1 MPVSVKVELPE
12 DAGNEYQDT
21 SCTLYFKVEAIQG
34 NAATE
39 DVSADIL
46 AIYSAQDLKNFA
58 KQINEGSLSKT
69 YTEIKLM
76 NDIDLADEA
85 FTAIGVEGHVFDGVF
100 NGNGKT
106 IKNLNVKGERHVGLF
121 GATKNCT
128 ITDLTVDGANV
139 EGINHVAVIAGHA
152 LCAKIENCTV
162 KNAKIISK
170 VVNND
175 DGDKAAAIAG
185 YLSAESTAW
194 VKDCVAENIE
204 VSGYRDIGGIVGYA
218 NSAAVVTGNKV
229 NGLKL
234 TLDNSLNYK
243 NYTTI
248 DEHDVN
254 PIIGEY
260 NGGTLD
266 NSNICE
272 NYSFKE
278 MLADG
283 LCTDA
288 KGDYYIEN
296 ANGLMAMH
304 AIFQEYGKAVNVYLS
319 DRTINVT
326 ADIDATG
333 CEWGTVNL
341 STNSEDSNGFIFNG
355 NDHTIS
361 NLTIAGQ
368 KYSNVGA
375 GLFNMTSNNGAGTAP
390 IVKNITFDHVTVNA
404 SESFHV
410 GVVRGECY
418 GDLIL
423 ENVHVTNSSV
433 TGQCNVGGLVGRN
446 GERNNKITFKDCSVE
461 NTQVTSVGGGD
472 PAGASAFLGMALK
485 IGADRNIDLVFYGTN
500 VATGNTLVSAEGHT
514 GGGIYVIAEVVGKNW
529 GSATVVDKFDNYNS
543 QS

>member
-39 DVSADIL
+39 DVPTDIL

-100 NGNGKT
+100 NGN
-106 IKNLNVKGERHVGLF
+106 
-121 GATKNCT
+121 
-128 ITDLTVDGANV
+128 
-139 EGINHVAVIAGHA
+139 
-152 LCAKIENCTV
+152 
-162 KNAKIISK
+162 
-170 VVNND
+170 
-175 DGDKAAAIAG
+175 
-185 YLSAESTAW
+185 
-194 VKDCVAENIE
+194 
-204 VSGYRDIGGIVGYA
+204 
-218 NSAAVVTGNKV
+218 
-229 NGLKL
+229 
-234 TLDNSLNYK
+234 
-243 NYTTI
+243 
-248 DEHDVN
+248 
-254 PIIGEY
+254 
-260 NGGTLD
+260 
-266 NSNICE
+266 
-272 NYSFKE
+272 
-278 MLADG
+278 
-283 LCTDA
+283 
-288 KGDYYIEN
+288 
-296 ANGLMAMH
+296 
-304 AIFQEYGKAVNVYLS
+304 
-319 DRTINVT
+319 
-326 ADIDATG
+326 
-333 CEWGTVNL
+333 
-341 STNSEDSNGFIFNG
+341 
-355 NDHTIS
+355 DHTIS

-390 IVKNITFDHVTVNA
+390 LVKNITFDHVTVNA
-404 SESFHV
+404 YESFHV

-514 GGGIYVIAEVVGKNW
+514 GGGIYVIAEVVGQNR
-529 GSATVVDKFDNYNS
+529 GSATAVDKFDNYNS